1 MKIKFEITDIPKA
14 EQKKYP
20 TAYLEGVLK
29 IFVNEVLFF
38 NQSGI
43 LLIEFA
49 IFINRWLTSIKKG
62 ELVDLNFET
71 MDNDEPI
78 LSLTYVKDN
87 CYRIYSDWQES
98 EVSKFLNKE
107 KVVAAFE
114 KYLESLKNELKL
126 ETEIELEKILKES
139 DMQ

>member
-1 MKIKFEITDIPKA
+1 
-14 EQKKYP
+14 
-20 TAYLEGVLK
+20 
-29 IFVNEVLFF
+29 
-38 NQSGI
+38 
-43 LLIEFA
+43 
-49 IFINRWLTSIKKG
+49 
-62 ELVDLNFET
+62 

>member
-1 MKIKFEITDIPKA
+1 MNIKFEITDIPKD

-20 TAYLEGVLK
+20 TAYLEGILK

-49 IFINRWLTSIKKG
+49 IYISRWLTSVKNG
-62 ELVDLNFET
+62 ELTDFNFET

-78 LSLTYVKDN
+78 LSLIYVKN
-87 CYRIYSDWQES
+87 NLYRIYSVWQDS
-98 EVSKFLNKE
+98 EVTKLLDKE
-107 KVVAAFE
+107 IIVAAFK
-114 KYLESLKNELKL
+114 KYLDGLENELKL
-126 ETEIELEKILKES
+126 ETGIELDKIIKDS
-139 DMQ
+139 DL